1 MNTTIGNRR
10 NAMQMTWGTLAAV
23 CAMLLVDS
31 AQAQDKVYSA
41 QRLVRFADLNLN
53 DRDGV
58 EALYRRI
65 QGAAKVVCGWPG
77 PVAPEWWRPS
87 KECTNHAIAQAIT
100 AVGNPALTSRYLA
113 ARDRTEKHLVTAQAH

>member
-1 MNTTIGNRR
+1 MNTTNGSRR
-10 NAMQMTWGTLAAV
+10 KAMQMTWATLAAV

-31 AQAQDKVYSA
+31 AQAQDRVYSE

-53 DRDGV
+53 DSDGV

-65 QGAAKVVCGWPG
+65 QGAAKAVCGWPG

-87 KECTNHAIAQAIT
+87 RTCTDQAIAQAIT
-100 AVGNPALTSRYLA
+100 TVGNPALTSRYLA
-113 ARDRTEKHLVTAQAH
+113 ARGRTEKHLARAH